1 MSLKIKEKP
10 IHLINGKHSKTL
22 LGCEVDE
29 GLSVASAL
37 GIYKN
42 NQPIFIYF
50 Q

>member
-10 IHLINGKHSKTL
+10 IHLINGL